1 MIDSKI
7 AFVFPGQA
15 SQSPGM
21 GLDLYKNSRAARDV
35 FDEADEIL
43 GKKLSSIIFNGDE
56 DELTRTEN
64 AQPAIATVSL
74 AAWKAIES
82 ELGRMQLPNYT
93 AGHSLGEYSSLATAG
108 ALGLKETINLVS
120 KRGELMEKACQEAP
134 GGMAAIVGIDKSTVK
149 EVCLES
155 GTYLSNVNTTNQII
169 IAGEK
174 NNLINA
180 MDLASRFGAKKA
192 IPLQVSGAFHSALMS
207 SAQKNLDEVIDE
219 TQFEDPDI
227 PIIGNT
233 NALPITD
240 KMTLKSELKTQ
251 LQNCVMWSDSIEYMI
266 KEGVETFYE
275 LGPGNILSSM
285 LKRINSDIHVKN
297 IGNYDAVLD
306 YLESSI

>member
-1 MIDSKI
+1 
-7 AFVFPGQA
+7 
-15 SQSPGM
+15 
-21 GLDLYKNSRAARDV
+21 
-35 FDEADEIL
+35 
-43 GKKLSSIIFNGDE
+43 
-56 DELTRTEN
+56 
-64 AQPAIATVSL
+64 
-74 AAWKAIES
+74 
-82 ELGRMQLPNYT
+82 MQLPNYT

-134 GGMAAIVGIDKSTVK
+134 GGMAAIVGIDKTTVK

-240 KMTLKSELKTQ
+240 KVTLKSELKKQ

-275 LGPGNILSSM
+275 LGPGNVLSSM

-297 IGNYDAVLD
+297 IGNYDGVLD